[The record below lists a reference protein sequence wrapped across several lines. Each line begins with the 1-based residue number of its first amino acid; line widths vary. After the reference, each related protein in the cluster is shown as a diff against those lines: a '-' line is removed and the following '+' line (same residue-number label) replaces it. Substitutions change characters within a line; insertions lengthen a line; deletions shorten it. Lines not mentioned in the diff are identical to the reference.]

1 MLTVCSAHCGLQYC
15 RIVDMDSQK
24 SRNPEPRGGFPESA
38 NGPSRGTSSSSVIDE
53 LNEFRRVQII
63 SPIDGAGDSQEATKT
78 RRLVPSAQPTRYVNT
93 SVSAELA
100 KPGGSPPSSLKGEVS
115 QTPNPLTIT
124 LLNCDIPFD
133 SIWHKELSLSF
144 QRDVEW
150 SKSYESSQLQNERPL
165 EQLLADICS
174 EFTRSTFHED
184 PWDPFIPRNPDKITM
199 MWDMRCGVGAG
210 RTTP

>member
-115 QTPNPLTIT
+115 QTPDPLTIV
-124 LLNCDIPFD
+124 
-133 SIWHKELSLSF
+133 SIWLKELP
-144 QRDVEW
+144 
-150 SKSYESSQLQNERPL
+150 K
-165 EQLLADICS
+165 
-174 EFTRSTFHED
+174 
-184 PWDPFIPRNPDKITM
+184 
-199 MWDMRCGVGAG
+199 G
-210 RTTP
+210 RRMAEVV